1 MPLRIVVAPDKFK
14 GSLSS
19 RSAAEA
25 IGRGL
30 HRALP
35 RAELDLVPVA
45 DGGDGTAET
54 IVHSLGGQMVVC
66 DVQGPDGKP
75 VQARYGLLQGAKVAV
90 IELAQASG
98 LALVPAGHNDPLV
111 ASTFGTGQLIGAA
124 IDAGAQRIILAIGGS
139 ATNDAGAGALS
150 ALGAKFLDDQGR
162 PLPAGGA
169 ALAKLAAID
178 TVALEEK
185 LDNVSIEIA
194 SDVRNPLCGPSGA
207 SAVYGPQK
215 GASPKD
221 VRTLDAA
228 LARFADVSKTKVGID
243 VRDVPGAGA
252 AGGVG
257 AGFLALARAT
267 LRPGAQ
273 LVLEI
278 LDFERHLEAANLV
291 ITGEGRLD
299 KQTLAGK
306 APYAVAQAAAAHNIP
321 VVALAGSVECSAS
334 DLEQA
339 SIAFALPIVSGP
351 MTAEE
356 AMQRGAELLETTAY
370 ALGQALSLFRGV
382 DSRRGA

>member
-1 MPLRIVVAPDKFK
+1 LPLRVVVAPDKFK

-30 HRALP
+30 RRALP
-35 RAELDLVPVA
+35 GAKLDLVPVA

-54 IVHSLGGQMVVC
+54 IIHSLGGQMVACEVH
-66 DVQGPDGKP
+66 GPDGKH
-75 VQARYGLLQGAKVAV
+75 VQAQFGLLSGAKVAV

-98 LALVPAGHNDPLV
+98 LALVPVGSNDPLT
-111 ASTFGTGQLIGAA
+111 ASTYGTGQLIGAA

-150 ALGAKFLDDQGR
+150 ALGAKFLDEQSL
-162 PLPAGGA
+162 PLAPGGA

-178 TVALEEK
+178 TTALDQK
-185 LDNVSIEIA
+185 LANISIEIA

-221 VRTLDAA
+221 VRALDKA
-228 LARFADVSKTKVGID
+228 LARFADVAKAKVGID

-257 AGFLALARAT
+257 AGFLSLSHAT

-273 LVLEI
+273 LVLEV
-278 LDFERHLEAANLV
+278 LDFEQHLAGANLV

-306 APYAVAQAAAAHNIP
+306 APFAVAQAAAAHNIP
-321 VVALAGSVECSAS
+321 VIALVGTMECSAE

-339 SIAFALPIVSGP
+339 SIAFALPIVNGP
-351 MTAEE
+351 MTVEE
-356 AMQRGAELLETTAY
+356 AMQRGAELLTTTAHTLGR
-370 ALGQALSLFRGV
+370 ALVLKVGT
-382 DSRRGA
+382 

>member
-1 MPLRIVVAPDKFK
+1 LPLRIVVAPDKFK

-30 HRALP
+30 SRALP
-35 RAELDLVPVA
+35 QAKIDLVPVA

-54 IVHSLGGQMVVC
+54 IVHSLGGQMLVC
-66 DVQGPDGKP
+66 DVQGPNGKP
-75 VQARYGLLQGAKVAV
+75 VHAHYGLLGGAKVAI

-98 LALVPAGHNDPLV
+98 LALMPAGSNDPLT
-111 ASTFGTGQLIGAA
+111 ASTFGTGQLIGVA
-124 IDAGAQRIILAIGGS
+124 IDAGAERIILAIGGS
-139 ATNDAGAGALS
+139 ATNDAGVGALS
-150 ALGAKFLDDQGR
+150 ALGAKFLDEQGNR
-162 PLPAGGA
+162 LAPGGA

-178 TVALEEK
+178 TAALDRR
-185 LDNVSIEIA
+185 LANISIEIA

-215 GASPKD
+215 GASSQD
-221 VRTLDAA
+221 VRLLDAA
-228 LARFADVSKTKVGID
+228 LARFADVAKAKVGID

-257 AGFLALARAT
+257 AGFLALAHAT

-273 LVLEI
+273 LVLEV
-278 LDFERHLEAANLV
+278 LDFEQHLTGASLV
-291 ITGEGRLD
+291 VTGEGRLD

-306 APYAVAQAAAAHNIP
+306 APYAVAQAAAAHKIP
-321 VVALAGSVECSAS
+321 VIALAGSVECSAS
-334 DLEQA
+334 DFEQA

-351 MTAEE
+351 MTVEE
-356 AMQRGAELLETTAY
+356 AMQRGAELLASTAY
-370 ALGQALSLFRGV
+370 TLGRALSL
-382 DSRRGA
+382 DELS

>member
-1 MPLRIVVAPDKFK
+1 LRIVVAPDKFK

-30 HRALP
+30 GRALP
-35 RAELDLVPVA
+35 QAKLDLVPVA
-45 DGGDGTAET
+45 DGGEGTAET
-54 IVHSLGGQMVVC
+54 IVHTLGGQMVVC
-66 DVQGPDGKP
+66 DVQGPNGKP
-75 VQARYGLLQGAKVAV
+75 VQARYGLLGGAKVAV
-90 IELAQASG
+90 VELAQASG
-98 LALVPAGHNDPLV
+98 LELMPAGSNDPLT
-111 ASTFGTGQLIGAA
+111 ATTFGTGQLIGAA
-124 IDAGAQRIILAIGGS
+124 IDAGAVRIILAIGGS

-150 ALGAKFLDDQGR
+150 ALGAQFLDDQGNR
-162 PLPAGGA
+162 LAPGGA
-169 ALAKLAAID
+169 ALAKLARID
-178 TVALEEK
+178 VTALDRR
-185 LDNVSIEIA
+185 LSNVSIEIA

-215 GASPKD
+215 GASPHD
-221 VRTLDAA
+221 VRSLDAA
-228 LARFADVSKTKVGID
+228 LARFADVAKVHVGID

-273 LVLEI
+273 LVLEV
-278 LDFERHLEAANLV
+278 LDFDQRLAGASLV

-306 APYAVAQAAAAHNIP
+306 APYAVAQAAAAHKIP
-321 VVALAGSVECSAS
+321 VIALAGSVECSAA

-339 SIAFALPIVSGP
+339 SIALALPIVSGP
-351 MTAEE
+351 ITVEE
-356 AMQRGAELLETTAY
+356 AVRRGAELLASTAY
-370 ALGQALSLFRGV
+370 TLGQAISLFGGV
-382 DSRRGA
+382 YSGGGA